1 MEAIKL
7 QTQKQIISRMIPCE
21 ELAIGHT
28 ATQTL
33 SVISNKP
40 ATLACLVKEEYPLS
54 IIRASREGGVE
65 QLTLHIAGMINDY
78 LEMVGVKNT
87 MNERQVLMAAQLIVE
102 KHPHLP
108 VKSLEVFFKDC
119 VAGEF
124 GPHYNRMDIPTL
136 MQWLQKFEDNYFEM
150 VDEQAY
156 AEHTSTKG
164 DKGVDLMA
172 IIKSKEQG
180 EEVVEMPDSIKKQL
194 HIKREETLSDKIRA
208 KVIKENSHLFST
220 LSFEDAQQQITNLIN
235 DELIKQ
241 GIFNLD

>member
-7 QTQKQIISRMIPCE
+7 QTQKQTISRMTPCE

-54 IIRASREGGVE
+54 IIRAIREGGVE
-65 QLTLHIAGMINDY
+65 QLTLHIASMINDY

-136 MQWLQKFEDNYFEM
+136 MQWLQKFENNYFDM
-150 VDEQAY
+150 VEEQAY
-156 AEHTSTKG
+156 AEHMSTKG
-164 DKGVDLMA
+164 DKGIDLMA
-172 IIKSKEQG
+172 LAKSKMQ
-180 EEVVEMPDSIKKQL
+180 EECVPMPEEMQRRL
-194 HIKREETLSDKIRA
+194 HLKREETLADKIRA

-220 LSFEDAQQQITNLIN
+220 LSFEDAQEQITNLIN

>member
-1 MEAIKL
+1 ML
-7 QTQKQIISRMIPCE
+7 
-21 ELAIGHT
+21 
-28 ATQTL
+28 
-33 SVISNKP
+33 
-40 ATLACLVKEEYPLS
+40 KEDYPLS

-108 VKSLEVFFKDC
+108 VKALEVFFKDC

-124 GPHYNRMDIPTL
+124 GQHYNRMDIPTL
-136 MQWLQKFEDNYFEM
+136 MQWLKKFENDYFDM

-156 AEHTSTKG
+156 AEHISTKG
-164 DKGVDLMA
+164 DKGIDLMA
-172 IIKSKEQG
+172 LAKSREQA
-180 EEVVEMPDSIKKQL
+180 EEVVAMPDSLKKKM
-194 HIKREETLSDKIRA
+194 HIKREETLAEKIRA
-208 KVIKENSHLFST
+208 QVIKENSHLFST
-220 LSFEDAQQQITNLIN
+220 LSFEDAQKQITSIIN

>member
-1 MEAIKL
+1 MEHVESL
-7 QTQKQIISRMIPCE
+7 CRNGQTDSLRLCTNQALVTS
-21 ELAIGHT
+21 LAEI
-28 ATQTL
+28 
-33 SVISNKP
+33 
-40 ATLACLVKEEYPLS
+40 VKEDYPMS
-54 IIRASREGGVE
+54 IIRAKNEQGVD
-65 QLTLHIAGMINDY
+65 TLAAHVVSKINY
-78 LEMVGVKNT
+78 YQNAVGLNHP
-87 MNERQVLMAAQLIVE
+87 MNEAQVLLCAKFMIE

-108 VKSLEVFFKDC
+108 LKALDIFFDE
-119 VAGEF
+119 AIQGNL
-124 GPHYNRMDIPTL
+124 GQHYNRMDIPTML
-136 MQWLQKFEDNYFEM
+136 QWLKKFENDYFEM

-194 HIKREETLSDKIRA
+194 HIKREETLADKIRA

-220 LSFEDAQQQITNLIN
+220 LSFEDAQQQITNLVN